1 MKIVETLAVGVAA
14 TMTVDDALAMMDEV
28 GVAATMTVDDT
39 LAMMDE
45 VGAVHG
51 GTSHIPRNDLFLAQE
66 RVSATPFTP
75 TCLHPPHH
83 LVPSLSQP
91 PRTQR
96 TFWVHAASIRL
107 PAPPFSPCFVDR
119 GIVT

>member
-1 MKIVETLAVGVAA
+1 MTTMKIVETLAVGVAA
-14 TMTVDDALAMMDEV
+14 TMTVDD
-28 GVAATMTVDDT
+28 T

-45 VGAVHG
+45 EGAVDG
-51 GTSHIPRNDLFLAQE
+51 GTSHNPRNDYLFLAQE

-96 TFWVHAASIRL
+96 TFWVHAASILL
-107 PAPPFSPCFVDR
+107 PAPFFSPCFVDR
-119 GIVT
+119 GIVS